1 MFTDVAT
8 RYSSF
13 CCIRLIENEG
23 KALLLLADLAERCN
37 RSLPHMEVVTTICDL
52 FISLSELEE
61 TRNFIATSE
70 NCSKVV
76 LDTIFHL
83 MLMHSRDNK
92 KSLYIFSKCCSFLW
106 KLSHQE
112 SVLKVRIKY
121 NSCLIKCTQ
130 Y

>member
-1 MFTDVAT
+1 M
-8 RYSSF
+8 
-13 CCIRLIENEG
+13 
-23 KALLLLADLAERCN
+23 LLLADLAERCN

-83 MLMHSRDNK
+83 MLMHYRDNK

-112 SVLKVRIKY
+112 SALKVSRLK
-121 NSCLIKCTQ
+121 
-130 Y
+130 